1 MGEMISIP
9 IEEYRQL
16 LDAAA
21 DLVDLAAY
29 DAAKRRI
36 AAGDDELI
44 PDEIVTRLLA
54 GEAPV
59 KVWREHRGLSQVA
72 LAAAS
77 GVNRVQIAD
86 IEAGRKSGSI
96 ETVRKLAGAL
106 GLTIDELLS

>member
-9 IEEYRQL
+9 IAEYRRL
-16 LDAAA
+16 LDAAEDIA
-21 DLVDLAAY
+21 DLTAY

-36 AAGDDELI
+36 AVGDDELI
-44 PDEIVTRLLA
+44 PDAIVARLLA

-59 KVWREHRGLSQVA
+59 KVWRDHRGLSQVA

-77 GVNRVQIAD
+77 GVNRVQIVD

-106 GLTIDELLS
+106 GLTIDDLIA